1 MKKVYMALSAD
12 LIHKGHLNII
22 AKARSLGKVTI
33 GLLTDEAIASY
44 KSLPL
49 ISFEERKIIVE
60 NLKGIE
66 KVVEQ
71 KTLDYTTNLKK
82 LKPDFV
88 VHGDDWKK
96 GIQKNIRKNVI
107 KTLKL
112 WGGKLIEPQYTKG
125 ISTID
130 LISAIKSRGIT
141 PGKRM
146 ETLRRLIAAKP
157 IVRILEAHNGISGLI
172 VEKTK
177 YKKNGK
183 MIEFDGIWESSLT
196 DSTAKGKPDTALVDF
211 TSRFSTVEEILEV
224 TTKPIIVD
232 GDSGGK
238 IEHFKFRIKT
248 LERLGV
254 SAVIIEDKIG
264 NKRNSLFGTS
274 VFQEQDKIKNFSKKI
289 KEGKKSQVT
298 KDFMI
303 IARIESL
310 ILKKGMNDAVARAK
324 AYIKAGADGIMIH
337 SKEKNGKEIVK
348 FCNIYNKFNN
358 KVPLVVVPS
367 TFAHFNEKQLEK
379 LGVNVVIYANHLLR
393 ASYPSMVETAKSILK
408 NGRAKE
414 ANKKNC
420 MPINKIIKL
429 IPEQN

>member
-1 MKKVYMALSAD
+1 M
-12 LIHKGHLNII
+12 
-22 AKARSLGKVTI
+22 
-33 GLLTDEAIASY
+33 
-44 KSLPL
+44 
-49 ISFEERKIIVE
+49 
-60 NLKGIE
+60 
-66 KVVEQ
+66 
-71 KTLDYTTNLKK
+71 
-82 LKPDFV
+82 
-88 VHGDDWKK
+88 
-96 GIQKNIRKNVI
+96 
-107 KTLKL
+107 
-112 WGGKLIEPQYTKG
+112 
-125 ISTID
+125 
-130 LISAIKSRGIT
+130 
-141 PGKRM
+141 
-146 ETLRRLIAAKP
+146 
-157 IVRILEAHNGISGLI
+157 
-172 VEKTK
+172 
-177 YKKNGK
+177 
-183 MIEFDGIWESSLT
+183 
-196 DSTAKGKPDTALVDF
+196 
-211 TSRFSTVEEILEV
+211 
-224 TTKPIIVD
+224 
-232 GDSGGK
+232 
-238 IEHFKFRIKT
+238 
-248 LERLGV
+248 ERLGV

-414 ANKKNC
+414 ANQKNC